1 MLFGTNKWSIWGR
14 NGNLAM
20 YTSANNGNSPR
31 PLTAN
36 DRHLRV
42 AELWAHLEDE
52 DRVALLSA
60 LGDGLL
66 DARWAVQEMI
76 RPGHAGSP
84 VVSLLASLNRAI
96 LELSR
101 ARELLAVRAEEA
113 TQRTAPPSLLAIP
126 GAG

>member
-1 MLFGTNKWSIWGR
+1 
-14 NGNLAM
+14 M
-20 YTSANNGNSPR
+20 YIAASNGNSPS

-36 DRHLRV
+36 GRPLRV

-66 DARWAVQEMI
+66 DARWAVQEVTL
-76 RPGHAGSP
+76 PSHAGTP
-84 VVSLLASLNRAI
+84 IVSLLASLNRAI
-96 LELSR
+96 QELSR

-113 TQRTAPPSLLAIP
+113 TLRTSPPSLLAKSE
-126 GAG
+126 AG